1 MDADSPSWWV
11 GFRLRYREVQ
21 REIRAD
27 ILSSGLSDSKA
38 EALAKLLEPW
48 RIQASA
54 SEDLDLIARW
64 FIIYQPEK
72 LKARGV
78 DLDSIKSQ

>member
-1 MDADSPSWWV
+1 METDSPSWWV
-11 GFRLRYREVQ
+11 GFRLRYKEVQ
-21 REIRAD
+21 RDIRAD
-27 ILSSGLSDSKA
+27 ILRSGLTDSKA
-38 EALAKLLEPW
+38 DALAQLLEPW

-78 DLDSIKSQ
+78 DLDSIRSQ